1 MNLTK
6 HSNMDNS
13 TIQYYNTNAKDYF
26 ENTVN
31 LDLTQFYDPFLE
43 LIPEQ
48 GKKILDA
55 GCGSGRDSLFFKKKG
70 FEIIA
75 FDASEELVK
84 LSSDLLKQPVLHMT
98 FEDLS
103 FSNEFDGIWTC
114 ASLLHVPKD
123 QMPAVL
129 KKLADALKENGILY
143 ASFKYGNGEYVNKG
157 RLFTSYDKASFEKLV
172 SRKPNL
178 KVVKMWL
185 TEDVRPDRAG
195 EMWLNVL
202 LKKIST

>member
-1 MNLTK
+1 
-6 HSNMDNS
+6 
-13 TIQYYNTNAKDYF
+13 
-26 ENTVN
+26 
-31 LDLTQFYDPFLE
+31 
-43 LIPEQ
+43 
-48 GKKILDA
+48 
-55 GCGSGRDSLFFKKKG
+55 
-70 FEIIA
+70 
-75 FDASEELVK
+75 

>member
-1 MNLTK
+1 
-6 HSNMDNS
+6 
-13 TIQYYNTNAKDYF
+13 
-26 ENTVN
+26 
-31 LDLTQFYDPFLE
+31 
-43 LIPEQ
+43 
-48 GKKILDA
+48 
-55 GCGSGRDSLFFKKKG
+55 
-70 FEIIA
+70 
-75 FDASEELVK
+75 
-84 LSSDLLKQPVLHMT
+84 MT

>member
-202 LKKIST
+202 LMKIST

>member
-1 MNLTK
+1 
-6 HSNMDNS
+6 MDNS